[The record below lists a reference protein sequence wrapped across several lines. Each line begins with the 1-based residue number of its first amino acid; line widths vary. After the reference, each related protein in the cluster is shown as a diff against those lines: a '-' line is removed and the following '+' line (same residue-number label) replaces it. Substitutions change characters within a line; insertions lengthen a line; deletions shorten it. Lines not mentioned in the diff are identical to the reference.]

1 MKPPP
6 HQTPSAD
13 VGTKCLEQGRLETLL
28 KDSGMRPVRIAVVAA
43 ALATQASGDAGEMA
57 VKAGRCVQPERETFG
72 TGFFIVIVDMLMS
85 HDVLAL
91 LLLRCYA
98 NKLVDK
104 QVLLREVAN
113 LDFVKCTVEE
123 LKAEC
128 RLRGLKVGGQKGELF
143 ARLALSPGFAGQKEL
158 QKLGLLRKR
167 FGAGGMVVRL
177 GDVLTVG
184 GAVRML
190 EQWEKHKNN

>member
-1 MKPPP
+1 MAVKGEDNP
-6 HQTPSAD
+6 AD
-13 VGTKCLEQGRLETLL
+13 VGTKYLEQGRLEMLL
-28 KDSGMRPVRIAVVAA
+28 KVSGMRPVRIAVVAA

-57 VKAGRCVQPERETFG
+57 VKAGQCAQPERETFG
-72 TGFFIVIVDMLMS
+72 TGFLIAVVYILML
-85 HDVLAL
+85 HVVLAL
-91 LLLRCYA
+91 LLLRCCV
-98 NKLVDK
+98 NKLVNK

-143 ARLALSPGFAGQKEL
+143 ARLVLSPGFARQKEL
-158 QKLGLLRKR
+158 QKLGLLHKR

-177 GDVLTVG
+177 SDVLTVG

-190 EQWEKHKNN
+190 EQ